1 MFINILFSMI
11 KSRQG
16 RDSVIKN
23 TNCDYSVEQK
33 GEFPKTIPKS
43 QNVFVFID
51 RKEEMKHYILL

>member
-1 MFINILFSMI
+1 MI

-16 RDSVIKN
+16 WDSVIKN

-33 GEFPKTIPKS
+33 GEFTKTIPKS